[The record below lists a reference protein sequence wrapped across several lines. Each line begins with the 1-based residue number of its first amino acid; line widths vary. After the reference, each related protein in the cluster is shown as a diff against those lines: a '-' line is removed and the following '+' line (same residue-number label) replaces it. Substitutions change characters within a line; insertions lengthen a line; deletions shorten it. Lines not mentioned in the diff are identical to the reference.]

1 MLVNCMSIDSPLKFR
16 KSREVS
22 LIFSK
27 PCRSNC
33 QSNPRELNQPP
44 RLDRVKV
51 CNRLS
56 LIAYSLHFAFVH
68 DSGCTGCQGVHEI
81 IRRRQVKV
89 QSTFNQ
95 H

>member
-27 PCRSNC
+27 PCRSNW
-33 QSNPRELNQPP
+33 LNQPP

-81 IRRRQVKV
+81 IR
-89 QSTFNQ
+89 
-95 H
+95 